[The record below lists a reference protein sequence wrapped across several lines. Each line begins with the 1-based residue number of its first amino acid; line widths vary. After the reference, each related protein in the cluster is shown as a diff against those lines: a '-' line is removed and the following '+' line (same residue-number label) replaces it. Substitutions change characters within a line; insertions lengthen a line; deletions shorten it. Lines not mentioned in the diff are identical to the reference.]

1 MRHVKFYVNRIGY
14 PEDSLGIDKTIS
26 KTEYY
31 GLFDSNDWDG
41 IGNFCGWYGIEYY
54 KNTNL
59 LAYMI
64 KYSNEYGTFA
74 MVKEYNRHYD
84 KIVIGSI
91 YLQKVIEADSIEE
104 AIEIFKKQYEKW

>member
-1 MRHVKFYVNRIGY
+1 MKFYVNMIGY
-14 PEDSLGIDKTIS
+14 PEDSLDIDKTMNNA
-26 KTEYY
+26 EYY
-31 GLFDSNDWDG
+31 GLFDSNDCDG
-41 IGNFCGWYGIEYY
+41 IGNFCGWYSIEYY

-64 KYSNEYGTFA
+64 RYRNDSGKFA

-84 KIVIGSI
+84 QIAIGSI

-104 AIEIFKKQYEKW
+104 AIEIFKSQYEKW